1 MELRPPA
8 YATDRT
14 VSFLYIIPLHQQIG
28 LPPYVYVFN
37 HRPVYS
43 TLPDWIGVAHGM
55 DLALVFG
62 APFKNIPDLFV
73 NALTKKYSE
82 IDKGM
87 SLYIMRLWA
96 DFAKYG

>member
-1 MELRPPA
+1 MELRPLA

-14 VSFLYIIPLHQQIG
+14 ITFLYTIPLNHQGG
-28 LPPYVYVFN
+28 LPSYVYVFN

-62 APFKNIPDLFV
+62 APFKNIPDPFV
-73 NALTKKYSE
+73 NAVTNKYSE

-87 SLYIMRLWA
+87 SLYIMRLWT

>member
-14 VSFLYIIPLHQQIG
+14 VSFLYIIPLYQQIG

-82 IDKGM
+82 IDKGV
-87 SLYIMRLWA
+87 SLYIMRLWT